1 MLGKAAFAVESQHMI
16 RQYPLTVAAGKRLIA
31 KAMLVHP
38 AIKST
43 LANGKLVIVAG
54 TTNGYIAEE
63 ILLSLG
69 QSVGFSRKHFFRG
82 ITVAP
87 AWITN
92 PQNKLPDGS
101 AFPGDIV
108 IHNGVWKRTKT
119 IFDVAPTLDEND
131 LILKGANAVDLI
143 NRHAAS
149 YVDHPE
155 TGPVGA
161 VLSSTLGKRTRL
173 LLPVGVEK
181 RVPGN
186 LATLANRLSAANAKG
201 PRLCLLSG
209 EIFTELDAITLLT
222 GASAEI
228 VAAGGVAGGEGC
240 TWLAISGN
248 QDELTAMD
256 VLMRAIHAEP
266 AFTIA

>member
-1 MLGKAAFAVESQHMI
+1 MI

-38 AIKST
+38 AINTT

-69 QSVGFSRKHFFRG
+69 QSVGFSRRHFFRG
-82 ITVAP
+82 ITVSP
-87 AWITN
+87 AWITG

-108 IHNGVWKRTKT
+108 LHKGVWKRTET
-119 IFDVAPTLDEND
+119 IFNVAPKLDEND
-131 LILKGANAVDLI
+131 LILKGANAVDLL
-143 NRHAAS
+143 NKHAAS

-161 VLSSTLGKRTRL
+161 VLSATLGKRTRL
-173 LLPVGVEK
+173 ILPVGLEK

-186 LATLANRLSAANAKG
+186 LATLANHLSEANAKG
-201 PRLCLLSG
+201 PRLCVLPG
-209 EIFTELDAITLLT
+209 EVFTEIDAIRLLT
-222 GASAEI
+222 GATAEI

-240 TWLAISGN
+240 TWLAITGN

-256 VLMRAIHAEP
+256 NLMRTIHAEP

>member
-1 MLGKAAFAVESQHMI
+1 MI

-31 KAMLVHP
+31 KALLVHP
-38 AIKST
+38 AIKNT
-43 LANGKLVIVAG
+43 LAGGKLVIVAG

-69 QSVGFSRKHFFRG
+69 QSVGFSRRHFFRG
-82 ITVAP
+82 ITVSP
-87 AWITN
+87 AWITGGHN
-92 PQNKLPDGS
+92 RLPDGS

-108 IHNGVWKRTKT
+108 IHKGVWKRTET
-119 IFDVAPTLDEND
+119 IFDVAPKLDEND
-131 LILKGANAVDLI
+131 LILKGANALDLV

-161 VLSSTLGKRTRL
+161 VLTAALGKRARL
-173 LLPVGVEK
+173 LLPVGLEK

-186 LATLANRLSAANAKG
+186 LATLANHLAEGNAKG
-201 PRLCLLSG
+201 PRLCLLPG
-209 EIFTELDAITLLT
+209 EIFTELDAIQLLT

-240 TWLAISGN
+240 TWLAISGTL
-248 QDELTAMD
+248 DELSAIDT
-256 VLMRAIHAEP
+256 VMRTIHAEP